1 MRIQYTLKVYP
12 AGLGRSVY
20 RTITICGTDTLDQL
34 CMAILNAFDFTV
46 EHLYEF
52 CMDNKMYS
60 EDCYRFNPMEDDLFD
75 EDDAEGTDIALDEL
89 GLIEG
94 QKFSLHYDFGDDW
107 MFAIRVMKIE
117 EVKNI
122 ASRCCSVQKEALSST
137 RRPKRTA
144 TYLKKGN
151 PYFGRQMEYKLSI
164 PDQFT
169 EKLYV
174 PIQHYMVWSASFLR
188 RIQQGS
194 VRLYISYVM
203 VAMLL
208 VLIWGAM

>member
-20 RTITICGTDTLDQL
+20 RTITICGTDTLD
-34 CMAILNAFDFTV
+34 
-46 EHLYEF
+46 EF

-117 EVKNI
+117 EVKKH
-122 ASRCCSVQKEALSST
+122 RKPMLLSS
-137 RRPKRTA
+137 K
-144 TYLKKGN
+144 
-151 PYFGRQMEYKLSI
+151 
-164 PDQFT
+164 
-169 EKLYV
+169 
-174 PIQHYMVWSASFLR
+174 
-188 RIQQGS
+188 GS
-194 VRLYISYVM
+194 VEQYPE
-203 VAMLL
+203 
-208 VLIWGAM
+208 GEE

>member
-1 MRIQYTLKVYP
+1 
-12 AGLGRSVY
+12 
-20 RTITICGTDTLDQL
+20 
-34 CMAILNAFDFTV
+34 MAILSAFDFTA

-117 EVKNI
+117 EVK
-122 ASRCCSVQKEALSST
+122 SHHKPKLLSS
-137 RRPKRTA
+137 K
-144 TYLKKGN
+144 
-151 PYFGRQMEYKLSI
+151 
-164 PDQFT
+164 
-169 EKLYV
+169 
-174 PIQHYMVWSASFLR
+174 
-188 RIQQGS
+188 GS
-194 VRLYISYVM
+194 VEQYPAGEERFPDAL
-203 VAMLL
+203 
-208 VLIWGAM
+208 